1 VAPVVEQVAAEYKD
15 KVKVLSAN
23 IDGAGETASG
33 LGIFSIPALVFFKG
47 GKEVGRLVG
56 AVPKAR
62 LVDALKKNLGV

>member
-1 VAPVVEQVAAEYKD
+1 MVEQLAQEYQG
-15 KVKVLSAN
+15 KVKIVGAN

-56 AVPKAR
+56 AVPKPK
-62 LVDALKKNLGV
+62 LVDAIKKNLGV